1 MNIVFMVLL
10 VALSLPAVFA
20 AVMLLFP
27 EPVAQ
32 ARYNLE
38 THPWRSFFLGL
49 LTFAAVALLEALLIG
64 VAATA
69 TAGPRMQ
76 EPIFLSFL
84 VIVPIVS
91 LGIPLLFGLN
101 AAVQVISR
109 RWGELNRPALT
120 YLRGGGLLLLACL
133 MPFVGWFIFTPA
145 LAWVSIGSVIGLLKR
160 KKGD

>member
-10 VALSLPAVFA
+10 VTLSLPAVFA

-49 LTFAAVALLEALLIG
+49 LTFAAVALLEALLIS
-64 VAATA
+64 VAATV
-69 TAGPRMQ
+69 GQLMQ

-101 AAVQVISR
+101 AAVQIISH